1 MYFFSSI
8 LYFPQL
14 CSDYCLNYENDLLER
29 NTSFYSNVSNHIGS
43 YISFDKIVQDYTERE
58 LSNLIT
64 NHKISGL
71 KPGETYGITLK
82 TMTGGRPTRRPIMET
97 VLTKPLQVEDFMV
110 GDVKAHGATVTWVVP
125 PGHKRLRAFR
135 LMIVSSDGGPVKR
148 EMAVKHNADKVV
160 STFTVDNIPS
170 ASVFTVTIKTVCV
183 FETLR

>member
-1 MYFFSSI
+1 M
-8 LYFPQL
+8 
-14 CSDYCLNYENDLLER
+14 NYENDLLER

-97 VLTKPLQVEDFMV
+97 TSGREGQNTRVHEADAKTL
-110 GDVKAHGATVTWVVP
+110 GA
-125 PGHKRLRAFR
+125 
-135 LMIVSSDGGPVKR
+135 S
-148 EMAVKHNADKVV
+148 
-160 STFTVDNIPS
+160 
-170 ASVFTVTIKTVCV
+170 
-183 FETLR
+183 